1 MKYETIRNR
10 IGDDRQY
17 GAFFILYIMCA
28 GLLFSAS
35 TQAEDLQQV
44 YEQALDNDPEFLGSL
59 HTQNAAKES
68 LAQAKSSYL
77 PNILL
82 DVEHIETTQDVIS
95 SDNTVYQSG
104 QTSFPTNSYTL
115 KLTQP
120 LFQWSSIVRIRQAE
134 VESKRAEVEYFNAR
148 QDMILRVTE
157 RYLGVLAAQDQYS
170 FSQAEKNAV
179 KRQLT
184 LANTRHRMGL
194 ARITDKL
201 DAEARFALVDSTTI
215 ENRFALEDAYQIL
228 AESTGSTVAKL
239 ATLKTGIEL
248 QRPDPESLQE
258 WIDRATSSNPDL
270 IIQRHAVEIARHE
283 NDRQRA
289 GHLPTVE
296 LVARQNYRDTDGT
309 LFGGGSEVKNRDLLL
324 RLSVPIYEGGYTSSR
339 SRESAAL
346 FSKSRQD
353 LEQTKRQ
360 VTRET
365 TSAYYGVISAIS
377 KVQALKRALISQER
391 ALDAKRKGFKSGL
404 NTNIQ
409 VLDAERDFYLAK
421 KDYAQSRYDYLLNS
435 LRLKKVTGSLV
446 EQDLLAINSNWLQN

>member
-1 MKYETIRNR
+1 MILNTLQGYIRGGFSSR
-10 IGDDRQY
+10 I
-17 GAFFILYIMCA
+17 FTTVYIVCA
-28 GLLFSAS
+28 GFVSNHAL
-35 TQAEDLQQV
+35 AENLQQV
-44 YEQALDNDPEFLGSL
+44 YEMALENDPEFIGSL

-95 SDNTVYQSG
+95 SDNSVYQSG
-104 QTSFPTNSYTL
+104 QTRFPTNSYTL

-134 VESKRAEVEYFNAR
+134 VENKKAEIEYFKAR
-148 QDMILRVTE
+148 QDMIMRVTE
-157 RYLGVLAAQDQYS
+157 RYLDVLAAQDQYT

-179 KRQLT
+179 QRQLD
-184 LANTRHRMGL
+184 LAKTRHRMGL

-201 DAEARFALVDSTTI
+201 DAEARFALVDSTSV
-215 ENRFALEDAYQIL
+215 ENRYALEDASQSL
-228 AESTGSTVAKL
+228 AESTGTPISKLSTVKE
-239 ATLKTGIEL
+239 TIPL
-248 QRPDPESLQE
+248 QRPDPENLQE
-258 WIDRATSSNPDL
+258 WVDRAMASNPDM
-270 IIQRHAVEIARHE
+270 ITQRYALEIARHE

-309 LFGGGSEVKNRDLLL
+309 LFGGGSEVKNRDLLVRFSL
-324 RLSVPIYEGGYTSSR
+324 PIYEGGYTSSR
-339 SRESAAL
+339 SREAAEL
-346 FSKSRQD
+346 FAKAKQDMEKISR
-353 LEQTKRQ
+353 EVK
-360 VTRET
+360 RET
-365 TSAYYGVISAIS
+365 TSAYHGVISAMS
-377 KVQALKRALISQER
+377 KVNALKRALISQER
-391 ALDAKRKGFKSGL
+391 TLDAKRKGFKSGL

-435 LRLKKVTGSLV
+435 LRLKRVTGSLT